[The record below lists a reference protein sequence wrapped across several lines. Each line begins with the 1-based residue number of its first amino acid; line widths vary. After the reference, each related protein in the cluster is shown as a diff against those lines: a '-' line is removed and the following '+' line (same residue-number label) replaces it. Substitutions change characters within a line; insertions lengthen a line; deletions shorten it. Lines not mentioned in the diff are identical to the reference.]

1 MTAKKTVKPTS
12 TDIPE
17 KQSSAQIILKYL
29 NEIVKM
35 SNETCDDSKIILNPV
50 LSSVL
55 NQNVDYTV
63 GDNIKSQ
70 ELTPLFQEIYSSVSK
85 IEENLLEINFTLT
98 NVEVNY

>member
-12 TDIPE
+12 ITE
-17 KQSSAQIILKYL
+17 KQSSAQIILEYL
-29 NEIVKM
+29 RKTVNM
-35 SNETCDDSKIILNPV
+35 SNITSDDSKSILNP
-50 LSSVL
+50 VL

-70 ELTPLFQEIYSSVSK
+70 ELTPLFQEIYNGIK
-85 IEENLLEINFTLT
+85 EIEENLSEINFTLS

>member
-1 MTAKKTVKPTS
+1 MTAKKTAKPTS
-12 TDIPE
+12 ITE

-35 SNETCDDSKIILNPV
+35 SDATCDDSKIILNPV
-50 LSSVL
+50 L
-55 NQNVDYTV
+55 NQNVNYTV
-63 GDNIKSQ
+63 GDNIKPQ
-70 ELTPLFQEIYSSVSK
+70 ELTPLFQEIYNSVSK